1 MAASWKPPSGRQPC
15 LIITYTSAVC
25 IHSLCTWISRRCY
38 SSYALTTAR
47 KTVSRLE
54 SAMDSLLTAK
64 LSDGTW
70 SACPRAL
77 LEAEDTKLKA
87 GRSPN
92 HNLRCKRV
100 GQHAVQATPGV
111 IRKGEMLQGK
121 GGCKRTRARKGRAGV
136 PSFVFHF
143 CKMRVLEEMVSLEFL
158 RPVRYTRPMS
168 EAHKRER
175 KKSGKD

>member
-1 MAASWKPPSGRQPC
+1 MEAT
-15 LIITYTSAVC
+15 L
-25 IHSLCTWISRRCY
+25 
-38 SSYALTTAR
+38 R
-47 KTVSRLE
+47 KTILSHHHLYLRSVHSFPLHLDLAAVLQHLRLE